1 MKNYIK
7 KKKRKEKGC
16 LLLHRGRCLIIT
28 LSSPAIAC
36 HKWRKQGTTG
46 GFYLLYLLWAWPGW
60 ILSIIVAKC
69 LALVE
74 FIYLYFELTLV
85 DLIDTYCEDD
95 LIGFYLSVCIV
106 KDVRLVDFVYLYCE
120 SGLYSE
126 YQLVC
131 VCHVCLC
138 VVLGLLRWPWSLE
151 TKNNKRKRVREKK
164 EGKE

>member
-1 MKNYIK
+1 M
-7 KKKRKEKGC
+7 
-16 LLLHRGRCLIIT
+16 
-28 LSSPAIAC
+28 
-36 HKWRKQGTTG
+36 
-46 GFYLLYLLWAWPGW
+46 
-60 ILSIIVAKC
+60 
-69 LALVE
+69 
-74 FIYLYFELTLV
+74 

-138 VVLGLLRWPWSLE
+138 VVLGLLR
-151 TKNNKRKRVREKK
+151 
-164 EGKE
+164 